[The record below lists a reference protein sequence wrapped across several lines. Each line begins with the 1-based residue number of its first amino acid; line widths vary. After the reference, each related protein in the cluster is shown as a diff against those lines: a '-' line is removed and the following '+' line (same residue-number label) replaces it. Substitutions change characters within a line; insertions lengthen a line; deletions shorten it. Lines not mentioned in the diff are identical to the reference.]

1 MKRRA
6 IWGFTLIELLVVI
19 SIIALLI
26 AILLPALAAARQ
38 DADKVV
44 CAANLRSNVQAM
56 ITYAQAN
63 NQMFPATPGPLP
75 GDLFDNFPSDP
86 TYWYAGQTANTVIKD
101 WYGGGYSG
109 SYGALTVNDCGNPL
123 ACMWLLVL
131 DGHTVPQT
139 FICPSDPIAV
149 APSLLYI
156 PKNPGVGGAYGDFC
170 VTATVAATGKDMNYT
185 GVGES
190 YSIAYPWQTS
200 PASGAE
206 PIGNWWMN
214 NGLANVPL
222 MSDMAPAAKQ
232 PTYDNLTVDTAT
244 PMAGDTDG
252 AVVFSSG
259 NHQGTGE
266 NVAFGDD
273 HVVWEDNPYCGQHH
287 DNIFTMDVIEPPTTD
302 DQTLSYDQIQMGDG
316 AKPYFATTSLLPQQ
330 QPFDTV
336 MVPVRNV
343 LNATW

>member
-1 MKRRA
+1 MKLRSITA
-6 IWGFTLIELLVVI
+6 FTLIELLVVI
-19 SIIALLI
+19 SIIAILI

-38 DADKVV
+38 AADKVV

-75 GDLFDNFPSDP
+75 GDQFDNFPSQP

-101 WYGGGYSG
+101 WYGGGYPG
-109 SYGALTVNDCGNPL
+109 SYGALTKSDCGNPL
-123 ACMWLLVL
+123 ACMWLLAL
-131 DGHTVPQT
+131 DGQTVPQT
-139 FICPSDPIAV
+139 FICPSDPIAL

-156 PKNPGVGGAYGDFC
+156 PKNPGAGGAYGDFC
-170 VTATVAATGKDMNYT
+170 VTATVAATGGSIYT

-200 PASGAE
+200 PTSGAE

-222 MSDMAPAAKQ
+222 MCDMAPA
-232 PTYDNLTVDTAT
+232 DNQNGVNTKTTVADDS
-244 PMAGDTDG
+244 AGPI
-252 AVVFSSG
+252 VFSSG
-259 NHQGTGE
+259 NHDGTGE

-287 DNIFTMDVIEPPTTD
+287 DNIFTMDVIEPPTPD
-302 DQTLSYDQIQMGDG
+302 DQTLWYDQIGINEG
-316 AKPYFATTSLLPQQ
+316 TTPFSGTVSVLPQE

-336 MVPVRNV
+336 MVPVRNTTS
-343 LNATW
+343 ATW

>member
-1 MKRRA
+1 MKRRTISA
-6 IWGFTLIELLVVI
+6 FTLIELLVVI
-19 SIIALLI
+19 SIIAILI
-26 AILLPALAAARQ
+26 ALLLPALAAARQ

-75 GDLFDNFPSDP
+75 GDLFNNFPSDP
-86 TYWYAGQTANTVIKD
+86 TYWYAGQTANSVIKD
-101 WYGGGYSG
+101 WYGGGYPG

-131 DGHTVPQT
+131 DGQTTPQT
-139 FICPSDPIAV
+139 FICPSDPIAL

-156 PKNPGVGGAYGDFC
+156 PNNPGAGGAYGDFC
-170 VTATVAATGKDMNYT
+170 VTAAVAATGKDMNYT

-200 PASGAE
+200 PTTSAE

-214 NGLANVPL
+214 NNLSNLPL
-222 MSDMAPAAKQ
+222 MCDMAPANSQNGVNTKTTLA
-232 PTYDNLTVDTAT
+232 DDTAG
-244 PMAGDTDG
+244 PII
-252 AVVFSSG
+252 FSSG
-259 NHQGTGE
+259 NHAGTGE

-302 DQTLSYDQIQMGDG
+302 DQTLSYDQIGIGEG
-316 AKPYFATTSLLPQQ
+316 APPYFSKTPLLPQQ

-336 MVPVRNV
+336 MVPVRNTTS
-343 LNATW
+343 ATW